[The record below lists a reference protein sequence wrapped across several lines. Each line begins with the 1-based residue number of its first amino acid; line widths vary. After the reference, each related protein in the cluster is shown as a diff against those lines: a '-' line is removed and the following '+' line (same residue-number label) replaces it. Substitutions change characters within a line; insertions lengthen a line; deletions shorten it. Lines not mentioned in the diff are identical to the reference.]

1 MCGNR
6 LVVVSKSTWH
16 AHAKIRKEM
25 QHTQAN
31 IFVAKPRPR
40 KRARGPQFS
49 RHRRYP
55 LQNPPKQISRRASD
69 AGSVST
75 DSDHAS
81 TYLSP
86 LLKPTARPTE
96 YGAHAHEGSNAS
108 GGSDASNGSD
118 ASRLALN
125 EHAHA
130 DGPSGHPDIEGC
142 MHEHGSPAPPSVPST
157 SGGSPGPDITSQDS
171 TSQEPNLDSHAWVDV
186 EEEDEEDDPHEGY
199 HTLEET
205 AELPRATLQDL
216 QIAQAFIAAVKDAT
230 LDEDL
235 IDPEVLARL
244 RNPPSELLDLSDPI
258 DIHMLSYEQVKHLVQ
273 DISGVTPIYADMCI
287 NSCIGFTG
295 PYANVDRCALCGHER
310 YEKRSL
316 NLNSCRKEKVPRR
329 QFLTVPVGPQL
340 QALYRTPEGAEAM
353 TYRQRCTESIKKEI
367 EKTNGNLN
375 IDEIQD
381 YIHGTEYIE
390 AVDRGDITDDNIVLL
405 LSMDGAQLYAYK
417 TSDCWFYIWVI
428 LEHAPEVRY
437 KKRHVLVGGVI
448 PGPNKPKKPRLLPIP
463 RSPSSVRPHE
473 GRLLPDGPAMATLSG
488 SVGHKGACGCRVFCE
503 QRARYKASSQ
513 HYYPACLKSEN
524 YTVEGSSHDDIDLR
538 APSLDDP
545 KACKQRYHK
554 NLCKLLEAHNQA
566 QYRKIRLET
575 GLASPS
581 IFSGLPMSC
590 MFPMPS
596 CFPADIMHL
605 VSLNLPELLLK
616 LWRGTMDYDKDDE
629 KDTWDWVCLT
639 GEDWK
644 THGKNIAATRPYLP
658 NSFDR
663 PPRNPAEKMN
673 SGYKAIEFLTY
684 LFGLGPA
691 MMKGTMPEPY
701 WLNYCKLVRGVRLLH
716 QRVIHKDQ
724 LKEAHKLL
732 IKFCEDIHALIHMA
746 RETRRIGPYIILSQW
761 TMERLIGEL
770 VRELRQPSNL
780 YRNLSERALRRA
792 QISALLGMYPELER
806 AKPLPR
812 GAIPLSDGYV
822 LLRPAEKRPTKV
834 LPAEMDIVLDF
845 ARNAPSISQHIP
857 AAWFDCPTI
866 LRWGRITLPNGQI
879 GRSTWLEEWREN
891 PRIAS
896 NIKYRLPGPSGAEY
910 AFGQVQ
916 YYFKITIGTAVHAF
930 ALLKTYGDRDDTI
943 WNRSQST
950 VWSCQRQDQ
959 YAIIRI
965 TDIISI
971 VGVVLHIDPNTRRL
985 GSYDRR
991 VFIVEKM
998 GLDVMTLAG
1007 ISEDDNTNMNS

>member
-1 MCGNR
+1 MWKR
-6 LVVVSKSTWH
+6 RTRKTSRTKAT
-16 AHAKIRKEM
+16 AHL
-25 QHTQAN
+25 
-31 IFVAKPRPR
+31 R
-40 KRARGPQFS
+40 KRE
-49 RHRRYP
+49 
-55 LQNPPKQISRRASD
+55 NC
-69 AGSVST
+69 
-75 DSDHAS
+75 
-81 TYLSP
+81 
-86 LLKPTARPTE
+86 
-96 YGAHAHEGSNAS
+96 
-108 GGSDASNGSD
+108 
-118 ASRLALN
+118 LAQ
-125 EHAHA
+125 H
-130 DGPSGHPDIEGC
+130 
-142 MHEHGSPAPPSVPST
+142 
-157 SGGSPGPDITSQDS
+157 
-171 TSQEPNLDSHAWVDV
+171 
-186 EEEDEEDDPHEGY
+186 
-199 HTLEET
+199 
-205 AELPRATLQDL
+205 
-216 QIAQAFIAAVKDAT
+216 
-230 LDEDL
+230 
-235 IDPEVLARL
+235 PEVLAHL
-244 RNPPSELLDLSDPI
+244 RNPPTDLLDLSDPILRFFLEIYLCLDNASINVYHSVREASAKI

-287 NSCIGFTG
+287 NSCISFTG
-295 PYANVDRCALCGHER
+295 PYVNVNRCALCGQEH

-316 NLNSCRKEKVPRR
+316 NLNSHHKEKVPRC

-353 TYRQRCTESIKKEI
+353 TYRQHCTESIKKEI

-381 YIHGTEYIE
+381 YIHGIEYIE
-390 AVDRGDITDDNIVLL
+390 AVDRSDITDDNIVLL
-405 LSMDGAQLYAYK
+405 LSMDGAQLYAHT

-428 LEHAPEVRY
+428 LEHAPEAPTNQKNLDSFLFPGLHHLSALIKEGFYVWDAKA
-437 KKRHVLVGGVI
+437 KKMLL
-448 PGPNKPKKPRLLPIP
+448 KRLFLAF
-463 RSPSSVRPHE
+463 VAA
-473 GRLLPDGPAMATLSG
+473 DGPAMATLSG
-488 SVGHKGACGCRVFCE
+488 SVRHKGACGCRVFCE

-513 HYYPACLKSEN
+513 HYYLACLKPEN
-524 YTVEGSSHDDIDLR
+524 YTVEGSSHDDIDLC

-545 KACKQRYHK
+545 KACKQRYHE

-575 GLASPS
+575 GLASLS
-581 IFSGLPMSC
+581 IFSSLLTSC
-590 MFPMPS
+590 MFPMPG

-616 LWRGTMDYDKDDE
+616 LWRGTMDCDKDDE

-644 THGKNIAATRPYLP
+644 THRKNIAATRPYLL

-663 PPRNPAEKMN
+663 PPRNLAEKMN
-673 SGYKAIEFLTY
+673 SGYKAIEFLMY

-701 WLNYCKLVRGVRLLH
+701 WLNYCKLVHGVRLLH

-732 IKFCEDIHALIHMA
+732 IEFCEEYECLYYRRNSARLHFVRYSIHALIHMA
-746 RETRRIGPYIILSQW
+746 CETRRIGPYIILSQW

-770 VRELRQPSNL
+770 VRELRQLSNL

-792 QISALLGMYPELER
+792 QISTLLGMYPKLER

-812 GAIPLSDGYV
+812 SAIPLSDGYV

-834 LPAEMDIVLDF
+834 LLAEMDIVLDF

-857 AAWFDCPTI
+857 TAWFDCLTI
-866 LRWGRITLPNGQI
+866 LRWGRITLPNRQI
-879 GRSTWLEEWREN
+879 GRSTWLEERREN

-896 NIKYRLPGPSGAEY
+896 NIKYQLPGPSEAEY

-950 VWSCQRQDQ
+950 VWSCQCQDQ
-959 YAIIRI
+959 YAIICI

-971 VGVVLHIDPNTRRL
+971 VGIVPHIDPNTRRL